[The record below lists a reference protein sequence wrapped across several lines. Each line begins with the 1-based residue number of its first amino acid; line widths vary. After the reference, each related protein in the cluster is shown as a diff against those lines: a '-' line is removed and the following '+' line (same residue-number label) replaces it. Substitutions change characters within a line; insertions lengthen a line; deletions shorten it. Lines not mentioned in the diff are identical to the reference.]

1 MTDETKEINGQP
13 APVDEEEVVNNP
25 EATQEDVQEEEQEEQ
40 EAQEPEQD
48 SQEIDYKAELE
59 KAKAI
64 LEKKE
69 KQLGKAEHKIVELK
83 KQKKEDVDE
92 FDEFDEEVE
101 DNKSPDVKEVIRE
114 ELVAFKREMSSER
127 IDETISKLTD
137 NPDEIALIKHHY
149 ENSIKPTGF
158 DKESIAIDIQNAYTL
173 ANAQKVLKQNN
184 ELKEAL
190 KAKKT
195 ISGGTGGSSAE
206 KAVKSSGYP
215 DTLSQADISFLK
227 SQGITPE
234 KYNKLNK
241 K

>member
-1 MTDETKEINGQP
+1 MTNEEKEINGQP
-13 APVDEEEVVNNP
+13 APVDEEEVVNDP
-25 EATQEDVQEEEQEEQ
+25 VATQEDVQEED
-40 EAQEPEQD
+40 AEQD

-69 KQLGKAEHKIVELK
+69 KQLGQAEHKIVELK
-83 KQKKEDVDE
+83 KQKKEEFDE
-92 FDEFDEEVE
+92 FDEFDEEE
-101 DNKSPDVKEVIRE
+101 KDNRPDVKEVIRE

-173 ANAQKVLKQNN
+173 ANAQKILKQNN

-195 ISGGTGGSSAE
+195 ISGGTGGSSAG

>member
-1 MTDETKEINGQP
+1 MTNEEKELNGQP
-13 APVDEEEVVNNP
+13 APVDEEQEVNNP
-25 EATQEDVQEEEQEEQ
+25 EASQEDVQEEKDT
-40 EAQEPEQD
+40 EQD

-64 LEKKE
+64 LEKKD
-69 KQLGKAEHKIVELK
+69 KQLGQAEHKIVELK
-83 KQKKEDVDE
+83 KQKKEEFDE
-92 FDEFDEEVE
+92 FDEFDEEEVE
-101 DNKSPDVKEVIRE
+101 DESLDVKEVLRE
-114 ELVAFKREMSSER
+114 ELTKFKREMSSER
-127 IDETISKLTD
+127 IDETISKLTE

-195 ISGGTGGSSAE
+195 ISGGTGGSSAG

-234 KYNKLNK
+234 KYNQLNK

>member
-1 MTDETKEINGQP
+1 MTNEEKELNGQP
-13 APVDEEEVVNNP
+13 APVDEEQEVNNP
-25 EATQEDVQEEEQEEQ
+25 EASQEDVQEEKDT
-40 EAQEPEQD
+40 EQD

-64 LEKKE
+64 LEKKN
-69 KQLGKAEHKIVELK
+69 KQLGQAEHKIVELK
-83 KQKKEDVDE
+83 KQKKEEFDE
-92 FDEFDEEVE
+92 FDEFDEEEVE
-101 DNKSPDVKEVIRE
+101 DKSSDVKEVLRE
-114 ELVAFKREMSSER
+114 ELTKFKREMSSER
-127 IDETISKLTD
+127 IDETISKLTE

-195 ISGGTGGSSAE
+195 ISGGTGGSSAG

-215 DTLSQADISFLK
+215 DTLSQADIIFLK

-241 K
+241 

>member
-1 MTDETKEINGQP
+1 MTNEEKELNGQP
-13 APVDEEEVVNNP
+13 APVDEEQEVNNP
-25 EATQEDVQEEEQEEQ
+25 EASQEDVQEEKDT
-40 EAQEPEQD
+40 EQD

-64 LEKKE
+64 LEKKD
-69 KQLGKAEHKIVELK
+69 KQLGQAEHKIVELK
-83 KQKKEDVDE
+83 KQKKEEFDE
-92 FDEFDEEVE
+92 FDEFDEEEVE
-101 DNKSPDVKEVIRE
+101 DKSLDVKEVLRE
-114 ELVAFKREMSSER
+114 ELTKFKREMSSER
-127 IDETISKLTD
+127 IDETISKLTE

-195 ISGGTGGSSAE
+195 ISGGTGGSSAG
-206 KAVKSSGYP
+206 KAVESSEYP

-241 K
+241 

>member
-1 MTDETKEINGQP
+1 MTNEEKELNGQP
-13 APVDEEEVVNNP
+13 APVDEEQEVNNP
-25 EATQEDVQEEEQEEQ
+25 EASQEDVQEEKDT
-40 EAQEPEQD
+40 EQD

-64 LEKKE
+64 LEKKD
-69 KQLGKAEHKIVELK
+69 KQLGQAEHKIVELK
-83 KQKKEDVDE
+83 KQKKEEFDE
-92 FDEFDEEVE
+92 FDEFDEEEIE
-101 DNKSPDVKEVIRE
+101 DNSLDVKEVLRE
-114 ELVAFKREMSSER
+114 ELTKFKREMSSER
-127 IDETISKLTD
+127 IDETISKLTE

-195 ISGGTGGSSAE
+195 ISGGTGGSSAG

-234 KYNKLNK
+234 KYNQLNK